1 MTNCSYK
8 ETIDGTTF
16 EVKSWGT
23 ASPKHTI
30 LNSLHCAYEKAFAHN
45 FAYTKALWDVYSF
58 FEKTSFLEKIT
69 LDQIVE
75 FGYIEICNDK
85 ELSGVHKDLCGYKYA
100 LCEMKPNEIGFFWRY
115 KTYFLVV
122 IFSGDGTYEYFYVIN
137 RPTLTGRC
145 FEKGKETGKIGQPL
159 PSDLTAYIN
168 DATKGD
174 SL

>member
-1 MTNCSYK
+1 MTNSPYK

-30 LNSLHCAYEKAFAHN
+30 LNSIYCAYKKAFAHN
-45 FAYTKALWDVYSF
+45 FAYTQALWDVYSL
-58 FEKTSFLEKIT
+58 FEKTSFLEKMT
-69 LDQIVE
+69 LDQIVD
-75 FGYIEICNDK
+75 FGYLEIAND
-85 ELSGVHKDLCGYKYA
+85 
-100 LCEMKPNEIGFFWRY
+100 CEMNPNEIGFFWRY
-115 KTYFLVV
+115 KSYFLVV

-137 RPTLTGRC
+137 KC
-145 FEKGKETGKIGQPL
+145 FENGKETGKIGQPL

-174 SL
+174 LL